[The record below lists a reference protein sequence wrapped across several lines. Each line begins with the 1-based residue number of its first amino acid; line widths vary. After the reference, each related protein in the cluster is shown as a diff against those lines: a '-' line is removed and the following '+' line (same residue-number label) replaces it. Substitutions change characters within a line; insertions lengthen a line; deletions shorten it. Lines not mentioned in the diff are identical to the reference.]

1 MTEDEGRMSDWRS
14 EVCSSD
20 LDRGDGLDV
29 AGPRENSPAN
39 GRRENGLD
47 NEFTARLLHD
57 DSDVA
62 DRSAESARLLGK
74 PSTQDPLLGE
84 FGPECHASRSGSR
97 KTLAPGREF
106 IFGVQQ
112 PHEHLGKHLRSEE
125 NTSELKSL

>member
-1 MTEDEGRMSDWRS
+1 MDFFVLMIRRPPRS
-14 EVCSSD
+14 TLTDTILPYTTLFRS
-20 LDRGDGLDV
+20 
-29 AGPRENSPAN
+29 
-39 GRRENGLD
+39 
-47 NEFTARLLHD
+47 HD

-97 KTLAPGREF
+97 KTLAPGLEF

-112 PHEHLGKHLRSEE
+112 PLEQDR
-125 NTSELKSL
+125 KSTRLNSSH

>member
-1 MTEDEGRMSDWRS
+1 MGREGVTS
-14 EVCSSD
+14 
-20 LDRGDGLDV
+20 LAGDYRCYVLDV
-29 AGPRENSPAN
+29 AGPLENSPAN

-97 KTLAPGREF
+97 KTLADR
-106 IFGVQQ
+106 
-112 PHEHLGKHLRSEE
+112 KSTR
-125 NTSELKSL
+125 LKSSH